1 MEERMNGLVS
11 LISGVFGVA
20 LSILVEV
27 IPGFKL
33 WWDNLPTEQKR
44 PARAIAALVIV
55 ASIAA
60 LHFTGVYDFGL
71 GAVITFEIAMN
82 IVWAWVSFVIG
93 AEMTFQTFEKSFP
106 RNRE

>member
-1 MEERMNGLVS
+1 MSGLAS
-11 LISGVFGVA
+11 LISGVFGVV

-33 WWDNLPTEQKR
+33 WWENLPTEQKR

-55 ASIAA
+55 AAIVA
-60 LHFTGVYDFGL
+60 LHFTGVYDFGF
-71 GAVITFEIAMN
+71 GAIVTFEAVLN
-82 IVWAWVSFVIG
+82 IIMAWVSFVVG
-93 AEMTFQTFEKSFP
+93 AEATFQSFEKSFP

>member
-1 MEERMNGLVS
+1 MSGGLAG
-11 LISGVFGVA
+11 LISGVFGIV

-27 IPGFKL
+27 VPGFKL
-33 WWDNLPTEQKR
+33 WWENLPSEKKR
-44 PARAIAALVIV
+44 PARAIAALIIV
-55 ASIAA
+55 AAIVA

-71 GAVITFEIAMN
+71 GVEVTFEAVLS
-82 IVWAWVSFVIG
+82 IVMAWISFVVG